1 MIVSVSARDLLA
13 DRDADAFPSSLTFFH
28 RGPILKTKRRGFT
41 LIELLVVI
49 SIIGVLIALL
59 LPAVQSAREASRRAQ
74 CSNNLKQLAL
84 AVQSYHD
91 TSNVVPPVCTYPGG
105 QSTLSG
111 GWSSTWVIG
120 ILPYIEQTAMV
131 SAYNF
136 SAYAVVSG
144 SFGLENTTVTY
155 NQIATMICPSE
166 NSSQRPSLTGTSSYV
181 GNYGGPG
188 QNSCYTG
195 VIIPTGD
202 PNLIIP
208 IGPKLG
214 NVGPV
219 TIESIRDGSSNTA
232 MFSER
237 LYGLAS
243 NQQFGPGK
251 SASSKRVIFSL
262 SVSGLG
268 PLTGQTAAATFVQDC
283 SNITASSFAN
293 SNVLGFDAYA
303 GNPWYLSM
311 NSYNHSGAPDSMHC
325 ENASGDASFVSSAG
339 QIGPSGS
346 CPPTSNH
353 PGGVQVAFSDGS
365 VRFIKD
371 SIAQNV
377 WWGIGTRFGKEI
389 ISSDAF

>member
-1 MIVSVSARDLLA
+1 
-13 DRDADAFPSSLTFFH
+13 
-28 RGPILKTKRRGFT
+28 LKTKRQGFT

-49 SIIGVLIALL
+49 SIIAVLIALL

-74 CSNNLKQLAL
+74 CSNNLKQIAL
-84 AVQSYHD
+84 AVHSYHE

-111 GWSSTWVIG
+111 GWSSTWVIA
-120 ILPYIEQTAMV
+120 ILPYIEQTAMA

-136 SAYAVVSG
+136 SAFAIVTGTSG
-144 SFGLENTTVTY
+144 FENTTVTY

-166 NSSQRPSLTGTSSYV
+166 NNLQRPSLTGTSTYV
-181 GNYGGPG
+181 GNFGGPG
-188 QNSCYTG
+188 QNSCYSG
-195 VIIPTGD
+195 VIVPTGD
-202 PNLIIP
+202 PNLVMKL
-208 IGPKLG
+208 GPKLG

-237 LYGLAS
+237 LYGLSS

-251 SASSKRVIFSL
+251 SPNSKRVIFS
-262 SVSGLG
+262 VTASGLG
-268 PLTGQTAAATFVQDC
+268 PLSGLNAAGTFVQDC
-283 SNITASSFAN
+283 SNITASSFVN
-293 SNVLGFDAYA
+293 SNVLGISAYA
-303 GNPWYLSM
+303 SNPWYLSM
-311 NSYNHSGAPDSMHC
+311 VSYNHSGAPDSMHC
-325 ENASGDASFVSSAG
+325 QNAGDPSVIAPSG

-353 PGGVQVAFSDGS
+353 PGGVHVAFADGS
-365 VRFIKD
+365 VRFVKD
-371 SIAQNV
+371 SIAQTV